1 MPTKGKVTEQKLR
14 SLIEADRSTGV
25 PAARE
30 GKVNRSHYARQLG
43 CTKGALSRF
52 THVFSQYEK
61 ELSITTGPMR
71 HFDDMRKW
79 LEDVYTSKQLRFDG
93 NILERDAFAKHFKL
107 RGGAFMVRHE
117 AIRNLFHEF
126 DARAKNEG
134 YVSAEKQT
142 DVDRLRAALACKP
155 AINKDR
161 LTINQ
166 TALAE
171 KLGFGNANFR
181 EPAFRNLI
189 AEKET
194 EILRLAKES
203 KINPYFHNRVYA
215 FDTLSPIW
223 PTKFLERVGEKFFV
237 VYSGKGAE
245 HAKKAYLQLCDA
257 FSFIGTTENRHCQQV
272 LGQAIE
278 NGRVNDGDAWEEAL
292 HLYRASILSRVG
304 AGAVGA
310 DSADGII
317 GIVRSTFEQFA
328 PGVVPETSVPLP
340 GVRLARVRSGHLRSI
355 AETKP
360 NGGTAANDDY
370 AQFARERLREINNT
384 FGVLLE
390 AGDSELFLQSLSSE
404 YAHATNRAAD
414 IPTAV
419 RQVLER
425 RLDLLQK
432 KALSI
437 LDDAAETYERG
448 QELLSRS
455 RIDPAEFEREY
466 FCREPGDRNRRPVL
480 RANFPEFENTSEE
493 GATLGM
499 ANLLRLIEQHH
510 AGIPPEGGTNT
521 VGPRGQF
528 FAKRYLDHGG
538 LKTIVPM
545 MIPAPEVAGAVLTL
559 YLIES
564 GSNVSVGRTLE
575 EDCLE
580 SSDLEG
586 YKRIT
591 GNKARAKGKPIIVD
605 LAEDSPA
612 VRAIK
617 WFHSASA
624 RVRAYADDDSD
635 RLFLMRMGG
644 RAQLM
649 TPHWYT
655 SWFKRFTAS
664 IPALSALGLTPV
676 MLRPSVLLHASLS
689 NDGRLATGLAL
700 GQNGLAV
707 SKGYQIKFPTKLL
720 YDEKI
725 RRFQAAFET
734 LVMSGVEDAAKK
746 LGITEAEFSARL
758 SNMRPTGLGT
768 FCRDQRGRPGQ
779 TSAGKCTTL
788 DCWNDCP
795 HLLIVAEVDS
805 IAALQL
811 WQSSLR
817 SVQPEWERDRPERWD
832 EVWLP
837 WLCLTDVV
845 SEKMAR
851 GPQLK
856 IWNEAK
862 KLAAEI
868 ASRPN
873 FVPPKPW

>member
-1 MPTKGKVTEQKLR
+1 MLIKGKVTEQKLR
-14 SLIEADRSTGV
+14 SLIEADRSTGI
-25 PAARE
+25 PAAKD
-30 GKVNRSHYARQLG
+30 GKINRSHYARQLG
-43 CTKGALSRF
+43 CTPGALSKF
-52 THVFSQYEK
+52 ILVFSEYED

-71 HFDDMRKW
+71 HFSEMRTW
-79 LEDVYTSKQLRFDG
+79 LAEAYASRQLRFDG
-93 NILERDAFAKHFKL
+93 HILERDAFAKRFKL
-107 RGGAFMVRHE
+107 RGGTFMVRHE
-117 AIRNLFHEF
+117 DIRNLFQEF
-126 DARAKNEG
+126 DARAKSEG
-134 YVSAEKQT
+134 YVSAEKQK
-142 DVDRLRAALACKP
+142 DLDHLRAALASQP

-171 KLGFGNANFR
+171 RLAFRNANFR
-181 EPAFRNLI
+181 EPAFRDLI
-189 AEKET
+189 EEKEA
-194 EILRLAKES
+194 EILNSAKES
-203 KINPYFHNRVYA
+203 TINPYFHSRIYA
-215 FDTLSPIW
+215 FDTLSPTW

-237 VYSGKGAE
+237 VYSGKSAE

-257 FSFIGTTENRHCQQV
+257 FSFIGTTENKHCQQI
-272 LGQAIE
+272 LREAIE

-292 HLYRASILSRVG
+292 HLYRASILSHVKAGEVG
-304 AGAVGA
+304 AN
-310 DSADGII
+310 SADGII
-317 GIVRSTFEQFA
+317 GILRSTFEQFA

-355 AETKP
+355 AETKAIA
-360 NGGTAANDDY
+360 GTVANDDY
-370 AQFARERLREINNT
+370 AQFARARFREINNT
-384 FGVLLE
+384 FGILLE
-390 AGDSELFLQSLSSE
+390 TGESASFLENLSSE
-404 YAHATNRAAD
+404 SAHGTHRAAD

-419 RQVLER
+419 RKLLER
-425 RLDLLQK
+425 RLDLLKK
-432 KALSI
+432 KAIAI
-437 LDDAAETYERG
+437 LDDAADRYERG
-448 QELLSRS
+448 QELLSLS

-466 FCREPGDRNRRPVL
+466 FGREPADRGRRSVL
-480 RANFPEFENTSEE
+480 RAHFPEFDNTSDE
-493 GATLGM
+493 GATLGV
-499 ANLLRLIEQHH
+499 ANLLRLIEQQHS
-510 AGIPPEGGTNT
+510 GIPPEGGTNT

-528 FAKRYLDHGG
+528 FAKRYLDYGG

-564 GSNVSVGRTLE
+564 GANVSVGRTLE
-575 EDCLE
+575 ENCLE
-580 SSDLEG
+580 TSDLEG
-586 YKRIT
+586 YTRIT

-605 LAEDSPA
+605 LAEHSPA

-617 WFHSASA
+617 WFRSASA
-624 RVRAYADDDSD
+624 RVRACADDDSD

-655 SWFKRFTAS
+655 YWFKRFTAS
-664 IPALSALGLTPV
+664 IPALSALELTPV

-707 SKGYQIKFPTKLL
+707 SQGYQVKFPTKLL
-720 YDEKI
+720 YDENI

-734 LVMSGVEDAAKK
+734 LVMSGVEEAAKK
-746 LGITEAEFSARL
+746 LGITEEEFSARL

-795 HLLIVAEVDS
+795 YLLIVAEVDS
-805 IAALQL
+805 IAALQI

-817 SVQPEWERDRPERWD
+817 SAQPEWERDRPERWD

-868 ASRPN
+868 SSRPN